1 VVFFRRSVVGLRM
14 KVAAY
19 LHPGIFPQGPL
30 WNEVWIDILGRM
42 LQALHR
48 DGFLTWLLAR
58 CLVPEC
64 LWADGAGLDEY
75 LRRRLAASR
84 AIEDPIAAAFVPIAD
99 IDRLRRAWI
108 NEAPEPIAE
117 TFSSLLDETA
127 AELAESRR
135 LIAAI
140 HGSTSWHITAP
151 MRALATTYRA
161 ALGKARRVCRQG
173 AATGDRA
180 SKPSFGKVTAC
191 TAKQGGRRI
200 I

>member
-1 VVFFRRSVVGLRM
+1 M

-30 WNEVWIDILGRM
+30 WNEVWIDTRGRM

-48 DGFLTWLLAR
+48 DGFSPGCSRATW
-58 CLVPEC
+58 CLSACGQTERGWASTSDAGSRHRVPSRTRSPPSC
-64 LWADGAGLDEY
+64 QSPTSTACGAPGST
-75 LRRRLAASR
+75 RRRSR
-84 AIEDPIAAAFVPIAD
+84 S
-99 IDRLRRAWI
+99 LR
-108 NEAPEPIAE
+108 
-117 TFSSLLDETA
+117 FSAHSLDETA

-135 LIAAI
+135 LIAPI
-140 HGSTSWHITAP
+140 HASTSWQMTAP

-161 ALGKARRVCRQG
+161 ALGKARRVCRHG

-180 SKPSFGKVTAC
+180 SKPSFGKVTAY